1 MLQMGGQL
9 WKDRVEGVEDV
20 EDVEEV
26 EEVENVVD
34 ATGQQAS
41 ELPGVGTTRPKREGS
56 FGLETSR
63 VRSCIA

>member
-9 WKDRVEGVEDV
+9 WKDRVESVEGVKGVEDV
-20 EDVEEV
+20 ES
-26 EEVENVVD
+26 VVD